1 MSEEN
6 QNQGEV
12 VELEEEIKTE
22 NEGIQISD
30 DVVAVIAGVAVSEV
44 PGVAGMAGG
53 FAGGITEVLS
63 GKKNLAKGIKVE
75 VEGTKAKIDV
85 NIIVE
90 YGSRIPDV
98 AFEIQNRVKKA
109 VENMTGLNVEEVNVH
124 VQGVNTDSAKGENK
138 QEEVSES
145 EVENEENKWKS
156 EWISLAFL
164 KVTSSEFLILSKIF
178 PETVVKKKRYWYTY
192 STKKLGGIEM
202 KILEKITLIIY
213 SNIML
218 ILSIILSLLVFGW
231 LDIGLV
237 GDIVTKIVIGETSG
251 KIVLGLSVI
260 FILLSIKCIFFD
272 STSREQI
279 KERQGVLLENES
291 GKLMISKE
299 TIENLVN
306 SVALNFQ
313 SAEDVTTRVV
323 LDKENN
329 VQVFVNLIVNEEAI
343 IKDLSANLQARIKE
357 KVKTATDLEVK
368 EVNITVKKVA
378 PTQQIEK

>member
-1 MSEEN
+1 
-6 QNQGEV
+6 
-12 VELEEEIKTE
+12 
-22 NEGIQISD
+22 
-30 DVVAVIAGVAVSEV
+30 
-44 PGVAGMAGG
+44 
-53 FAGGITEVLS
+53 
-63 GKKNLAKGIKVE
+63 
-75 VEGTKAKIDV
+75 
-85 NIIVE
+85 
-90 YGSRIPDV
+90 
-98 AFEIQNRVKKA
+98 
-109 VENMTGLNVEEVNVH
+109 
-124 VQGVNTDSAKGENK
+124 
-138 QEEVSES
+138 
-145 EVENEENKWKS
+145 
-156 EWISLAFL
+156 
-164 KVTSSEFLILSKIF
+164 
-178 PETVVKKKRYWYTY
+178 
-192 STKKLGGIEM
+192 M

-218 ILSIILSLLVFGW
+218 ILSVILCLLIFGW

-237 GDIVTKIVIGETSG
+237 GDMITKIIVGETSG
-251 KIVLGLSVI
+251 KILLGLSVL

-313 SAEDVTTRVV
+313 SAEEVTTRVE

-329 VQVFVNLIVNEEAI
+329 VKVFVNLIVNEEAI

-357 KVKTATDLEVK
+357 KVKAATDLEVK

-378 PTQQIEK
+378 PRQQETE